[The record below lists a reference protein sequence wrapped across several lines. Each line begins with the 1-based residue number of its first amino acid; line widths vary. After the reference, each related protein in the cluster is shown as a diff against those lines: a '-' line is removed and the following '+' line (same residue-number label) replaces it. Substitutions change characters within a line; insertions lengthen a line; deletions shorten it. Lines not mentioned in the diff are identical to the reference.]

1 MTPTCDRTVDPRG
14 LHGGGGGPRVGSSGY
29 TSGRVDTA
37 LTAYA
42 SMMAFAAAGV
52 VVALRR
58 VVRRQP
64 VATGSSDASVRASG
78 A

>member
-1 MTPTCDRTVDPRG
+1 M
-14 LHGGGGGPRVGSSGY
+14 GSSGY